1 MLLTVLLGLLVLVL
15 LCLAT
20 VYSHDFFFSV
30 FLWLCGCGAVEL
42 YFVSF
47 FQADFA
53 NEERAWGTP
62 DALKTVLP
70 RTCQTFGCVL
80 HGGRVTRVAQSVN
93 VCQPMV
99 VQGFAPS
106 FMQ

>member
-20 VYSHDFFFSV
+20 VHFHDFFFSSV
-30 FLWLCGCGAVEL
+30 FLWLCECGAVEL

-53 NEERAWGTP
+53 NEERP
-62 DALKTVLP
+62 
-70 RTCQTFGCVL
+70 
-80 HGGRVTRVAQSVN
+80 
-93 VCQPMV
+93 
-99 VQGFAPS
+99 
-106 FMQ
+106 